1 MQALLS
7 NLLELHMPALQN
19 KLRKCLSWGKDISDE
34 QADVAGKTSS
44 AANLVGVNVVFTSC
58 YQRSFPPG
66 NVSDAS
72 VGTGNTVRWACG
84 MPASHDGISRGS
96 LL

>member
-19 KLRKCLSWGKDISDE
+19 KLRKCLSWGKDLSDE

-44 AANLVGVNVVFTSC
+44 AANLVGVNVLVYVLLSKKL
-58 YQRSFPPG
+58 P
-66 NVSDAS
+66 
-72 VGTGNTVRWACG
+72 
-84 MPASHDGISRGS
+84 SRKCFGC
-96 LL
+96 